1 MNKNIEYVRVIF
13 QKNIRLL
20 LRARASAL
28 VVLLGPLLLIFLAG
42 LAFDNTNTYAVK
54 VGTYS
59 HAYNDLSN
67 SFIDRLADS
76 KFLVTRFDNSDD
88 CTGGIKKGTVHTCL
102 VFSPDFELNNNKSNE
117 ITFFVDYSKLNLVWT
132 VLNAMTSKIS
142 TRNQE
147 LSRNLT
153 ARVLSALELSKKTI
167 SGRRASMTKLV
178 NSNDAA
184 SKLVA
189 DIKVRVNELD
199 LAFNATEVGL
209 TDLSN
214 NKDRVKHWVENSLN
228 IAETSLSKSQNFIDI
243 AGTVVKGSSASNDI
257 KDSVSQYLSD
267 MVQDLA
273 QLEDRFSTT
282 KQVMQEE
289 FISYDDMLN
298 SIIGHMTQLKAKLD
312 AAITVRDSSMNDFE
326 RVKQLLDAALVELL
340 TTQKALSD
348 LEKVLN
354 SVEVTDADA
363 IVSPITTTIKPLVAE
378 KSYLNYLFPTLIVL
392 IVMFTALLLGPILI
406 ILEKNSPA
414 HVRNSMVPVPEFVP
428 PVANFVTCFVILGIQ
443 LLVIL
448 GIASFFFTTSLISNF
463 FTVFLVCVWLLFCF
477 SLIGMI
483 LGYSFNNET
492 TANLAGV
499 SLSTVLL
506 LFSNAIIP
514 VESMPSWLSKIV
526 VYNPFVVGVEML
538 RKAVVF
544 QLSAIAIWKEIFIL
558 LFFCLLFVGIL
569 FLLHGSIKKHL
580 YTKQ

>member
-1 MNKNIEYVRVIF
+1 MNPNIRHIITVF
-13 QKNIRLL
+13 KKNIRLL

-28 VVLLGPLLLIFLAG
+28 VILLGPLLLIFLAG

-54 VGTYS
+54 VGTHS
-59 HAYNDLSN
+59 QAYNDLSN
-67 SFIDRLADS
+67 SFIDRLAES
-76 KFLVTRFDNSDD
+76 KFLVTRFDNAEECAES
-88 CTGGIKKGTVHTCL
+88 IKKGTIHTCL
-102 VFSPDFELNNNKSNE
+102 VFSPNFELNNNKSNE
-117 ITFFVDYSKLNLVWT
+117 IMFYVDYSKLNLVWT
-132 VLNAMTSKIS
+132 VLSAMTSKIS

-153 ARVLSALELSKKTI
+153 AQVLGALETAKKTI
-167 SGRRASMTKLV
+167 SNRRASMTKMI
-178 NSNDAA
+178 NSNDEA

-214 NKDRVKHWVENSLN
+214 NKDRVKHWVENSLS

-243 AGTVVKGSSASNDI
+243 AGTVVKGSSASNDL

-273 QLEDRFSTT
+273 QLKERFSTT

-312 AAITVRDSSMNDFE
+312 AAVSVRDSSMNDFD

-348 LEKVLN
+348 LEKILN
-354 SVEVTDADA
+354 KVEVTDEST

-378 KSYLNYLFPTLIVL
+378 RSYLNYLFPTLIVL
-392 IVMFTALLLGPILI
+392 VVMFTALLLGPILI
-406 ILEKNSPA
+406 ILDKNSPA
-414 HVRNSMVPVPEFVP
+414 HVRNSMTPVPDYVQ
-428 PVANFVTCFVILGIQ
+428 PVAHFVTCFVVLGIQ
-443 LLVIL
+443 LIVIL
-448 GIASFFFTTSLISNF
+448 GISSFFFTTSIITNF
-463 FTVFLVCVWLLFCF
+463 FTVLLVCVILLFSF
-477 SLIGMI
+477 TLLGMI
-483 LGYSFNNET
+483 IGYFFNSET
-492 TANLAGV
+492 TGNLAAV
-499 SLSTVLL
+499 SISTVLL

-514 VESMPSWLSKIV
+514 VESMPSWMSKAV
-526 VYNPFVVGVEML
+526 GLNPFVIGVEML
-538 RKAVVF
+538 RKSVVF
-544 QLSAIAIWKEIFIL
+544 QLSIFSIWKEIL
-558 LFFCLLFVGIL
+558 LLLLLCLIFAGVL
-569 FLLHGSIKKHL
+569 FLSANLLYKKH
-580 YTKQ
+580 